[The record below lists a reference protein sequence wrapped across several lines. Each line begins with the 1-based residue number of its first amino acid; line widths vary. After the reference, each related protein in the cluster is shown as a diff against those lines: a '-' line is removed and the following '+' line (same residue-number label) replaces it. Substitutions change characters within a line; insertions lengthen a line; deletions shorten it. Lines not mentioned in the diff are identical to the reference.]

1 MILLDRVSYMA
12 SNISAFYKNFR
23 KFMPENTLINKI
35 ERVIKKIIRNLPF
48 IYYKSKAVDNRRFW
62 MQRIVSEK
70 DNHLQLYWDDEKNL
84 NRKKLVELVVD
95 AVKHLDPV
103 QQISI
108 FEYGSHVGINIRLI
122 KAQIPTGLNVKFF
135 AVEPN
140 KEAFNFMQE
149 HLPFVKS
156 LNGEDEVFSK
166 AKDFPGQKIQISIVM
181 VVFYSMEG
189 KRVVKVLKKLAEI
202 SQYIII
208 CDCLAYFNKKKAKFI
223 EIFDKE
229 NTKQGLFAHP
239 FKKILGN
246 LGFNEIKIYKVPIL
260 HPASTG
266 FLVAKK
272 LTK

>member
-1 MILLDRVSYMA
+1 MA
-12 SNISAFYKNFR
+12 SNIYAVFKNYR
-23 KFMPENTLINKI
+23 KFIPENTFINKI
-35 ERVIKKIIRNLPF
+35 EKVIKKFLLKLPL
-48 IYYKSKAVDNRRFW
+48 INSKSKAVDNRKFW
-62 MQRIVSEK
+62 MQRIVSEN
-70 DNHLQLYWDDEKNL
+70 DNHLQLYWDDEKSP
-84 NRKKLVELVVD
+84 NRKKLVELIVE
-95 AVKHLDPV
+95 AVKQLDPN

-108 FEYGSHVGINIRLI
+108 LEYGSHVGLNIRLI
-122 KAQIPTGLNVKFF
+122 KEQIPTGLNVKFF

-140 KEAFNFMQE
+140 KEAFNFMQK
-149 HLPFVKS
+149 HLPFVKG
-156 LNGEDEVFSK
+156 LNGEDEVFNR

-208 CDCLAYFNKKKAKFI
+208 CDCLAYFNKKKARFI
-223 EIFDKE
+223 EIFDKA
-229 NTKQGLFAHP
+229 NNKQGLFAHP
-239 FKKILGN
+239 FNKILGN